1 MNTFLARKTAPIALT
16 AFLVLAICLL
26 GADGMALAQRTTGE
40 GLFAEAPIALSQALP
55 SKPYVV
61 RQRAVTVQMDQLGAM
76 NPDQIS
82 EVSQQVTLN
91 LFPDATYVAVLDEVI
106 VNPSGSYIWE
116 GHIQDAPL
124 TIVRLVVRDGVVI
137 GSIILPQ
144 TAYRVQYVGGGL
156 HVIQQIA
163 AAAFPPE
170 GDSDISASEPASSPH
185 TTAYPSEDDGS
196 IIDVL
201 VVYTAQA
208 RADAGGRTAIES
220 LIDQVVAESNVAYR
234 NSAIVQRLRLA
245 ATAPIAY
252 TESGGIQTD
261 LDRLTNT
268 TDNFMDDVHTLRNAY
283 AADLVL
289 LLVGDNGD
297 PNWCGLAWTMTAEAE
312 TFEPNGFAVVL
323 RDCAKSPQY
332 SFPHELAHNMGAQHD
347 RFAAGDDTGAFNY
360 SYGYVDRQW
369 RWRTIMA
376 YQNEC
381 QAQTPPQNC
390 ARIEHFSNPNVSYGA
405 TPVPTGVQAG
415 QSNAADNAQT
425 LNNTRDTVANFR
437 EGNLAD
443 PRVDGATGNDA
454 TGDGTSGRPFR
465 TVTAGAYRVT
475 ANGTVWIAP
484 GSYPE
489 TPMINVP
496 NPPDADMQRVLV
508 IDRPMTL
515 RSTGQPG
522 QIVTIGQ

>member
-1 MNTFLARKTAPIALT
+1 MNISLTRKTAPVALA
-16 AFLVLAICLL
+16 AFLVLVIRLL
-26 GADGMALAQRTTGE
+26 VADDTGLAQGTTE
-40 GLFAEAPIALSQALP
+40 GLFSETPTALSQALP
-55 SKPYVV
+55 RKPYVI
-61 RQRAVTVQMDQLGAM
+61 RQRAVTIHMDQLRALSS
-76 NPDQIS
+76 DQIS

-124 TIVRLVVRDGVVI
+124 TIVRLVVRENIVI
-137 GSIILPQ
+137 GSIMLTH
-144 TAYRVQYVGGGL
+144 TAYRVQYVGDDI
-156 HVIQQIA
+156 HVIQQIDA
-163 AAAFPPE
+163 SAFPPE

-185 TTAYPSEDDGS
+185 TTASPSEDDGS

-208 RADAGGRTAIES
+208 RTDAGGRTAIES
-220 LIDQVVAESNVAYR
+220 LIDQVIGESNLSYR
-234 NSAIVQRLRLA
+234 NSAIVQRLRL
-245 ATAPIAY
+245 TAKAVVTY
-252 TESGGIQTD
+252 TESGSLNTD
-261 LDRLTNT
+261 LNPLT
-268 TDNFMDDVHTLRNAY
+268 TDNDNIMDDVHTLRNAY

-297 PNWCGLAWTMTAEAE
+297 PNLCGLAWTMTTEAG
-312 TFEPNGFAVVL
+312 TFEPNGFAVVR
-323 RDCAKSPQY
+323 RDCAASPQY

-360 SYGYVDRQW
+360 SFGYVDRQW

-376 YQNEC
+376 YQDEC

-405 TPVPTGVQAG
+405 TPVPTGVQVG

-443 PRVDGATGNDA
+443 PIVDGATGNDA
-454 TGDGTSGRPFR
+454 TGDGTSSRPFQ
-465 TVTAGAYRVT
+465 TVTAGAYRVR
-475 ANGTVWIAP
+475 ADGMVWIRP
-484 GSYPE
+484 GNYPE

-496 NPPDADMQRVLV
+496 NPPNADMQRVLV